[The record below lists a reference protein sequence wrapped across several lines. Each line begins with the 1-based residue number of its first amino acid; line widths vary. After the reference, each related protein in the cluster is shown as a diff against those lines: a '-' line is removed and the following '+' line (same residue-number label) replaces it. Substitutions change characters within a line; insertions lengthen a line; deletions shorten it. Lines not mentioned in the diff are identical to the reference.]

1 MKFLIK
7 GAEVWEENIQ
17 KKLDIFIEDG
27 FIKKIEESIN
37 DKNVRIIDADGCVA
51 LPLFVD
57 LHCHLRTP
65 GEEHKENLETGLRS
79 ALKGGFHTVVAM
91 PNTNPPI
98 DKPEKVRFLIDAAAK
113 LDLADLKVAGAITEN
128 LQGKRKTSLESLFMA
143 GASAASDDGHAVN
156 DTGLLLESFKEA
168 AFLDMP
174 LFLHEEDY
182 KLSNRSGI
190 NEGRISFE
198 AGVFGNHPLSEALP
212 AARDIL
218 LAKYV
223 GARVHIQ
230 HVSSKETVD
239 VLRMLKSE
247 NITAEVTPHHLIFDE
262 SATLSLNPL
271 YKTNP
276 PLRSKKDRDAVLEAI
291 NSGLIDCIATDHAP
305 HTIEDKSLPY
315 EDAPPGMA
323 WFELVF
329 PAIYTFLVLKE
340 LLSPGDLV
348 KLLTINPCKILR
360 IYKRPRI
367 SVGEKA
373 NIALFDVST
382 RKSLEKIGS
391 KSKAS
396 NNPLFGTELYG
407 FTKAVFKNGKLK
419 FLEETFL
426 EGEEN

>member
-7 GAEVWEENIQ
+7 GAEVWEENIRKQ
-17 KKLDIFIEDG
+17 LDILIEDG
-27 FIKKIEESIN
+27 FIKELGEGITN
-37 DKNVRIIDADGCVA
+37 KNTRVIDANGCVA

-65 GEEHKENLETGLRS
+65 GEEHKENLETGLGA

-91 PNTNPPI
+91 PNTKPPI
-98 DKPEKVRFLIDAAAK
+98 DKPELVRYLIDAAAK
-113 LDLADLKVAGAITEN
+113 LDKADLKVAGAITEN
-128 LQGKRKTSLESLFMA
+128 LQGKRRTSLESLFLA
-143 GASAASDDGHAVN
+143 GASAASDDGYAVN
-156 DTGLLLESFKEA
+156 NTGLLLESFKEA
-168 AFLDMP
+168 AILDMP
-174 LFLHEEDY
+174 IFLHEEDY
-182 KLSNRSGI
+182 ELSNRSGI
-190 NEGRISFE
+190 NEGRVSFE

-218 LAKYV
+218 LARQV

-239 VLRMLKSE
+239 VLKMLKFK
-247 NITAEVTPHHLIFDE
+247 NITAEATPHHLIFDE

-276 PLRSKKDRDAVLEAI
+276 PLRSKEDREAILEAVK
-291 NSGLIDCIATDHAP
+291 SGLIDCIATDHAP
-305 HTIEDKSLPY
+305 HTVEDKSLPY
-315 EDAPPGMA
+315 EDALSGMA

-329 PAIYTFLVLKE
+329 PAIYTYLVLKE

-348 KLLTINPCKILR
+348 RLLTINPCRILKIS
-360 IYKRPRI
+360 KRPRI
-367 SVGEKA
+367 SVGERA
-373 NIALFDVST
+373 NIAIFDVST
-382 RKSLEKIGS
+382 KKSLEKIGS

-396 NNPLFGTELYG
+396 NNPLFSTELFG
-407 FTKAVFKNGKLK
+407 FTKAVFKDGKLR